1 MNETI
6 FERLKN
12 RLLPLLRNRNPDD
25 FTPQAR
31 LVDDLGAD
39 SMFMVEAAVAMED
52 EFGIDEVTDED
63 MAGMK
68 TLGDMVRLIEDR
80 TLAAR

>member
-1 MNETI
+1 MSETT

-12 RLLPLLRNRNPDD
+12 RLLPLLRDRNADD
-25 FTPQAR
+25 FTPRAR

-63 MAGMK
+63 MVGMK
-68 TLGDMVRLIEDR
+68 TIGDMVRFIEGDYE
-80 TLAAR
+80 